1 MSANPG
7 IWDRFRTGG
16 AKPFASGQT
25 TNGNSTM
32 SDLDRNYASP
42 FGRAAGRTDAAAVDA
57 GLRAYML
64 RIYNY
69 MTIGLAIT
77 GLAALGVYMAA
88 VTSDPSGAVAKI
100 GNAYLTQFGYAM
112 FVSPLKCVFILAPL
126 AMVFAISFGI
136 NRLRPATAQM
146 LFWVFSALM
155 GISLSSI
162 FLVYTH
168 TSIVRVFFITAA
180 SFGAL
185 SLYGYTTKR
194 DMTGMGS
201 FLMMG
206 LFGIIIA
213 SLVNLFIASS
223 ALQFIVSVVG
233 VLVFAGL
240 TAWDTQRL
248 KNEYIYG
255 YASAG
260 GDIAERAAITGAVAV
275 FELHQPVHAAAAAA
289 RPARLT
295 LPALADKIQA
305 PASRPGFFVSAHHT
319 HGRHPEGRALAR
331 GVSILRGSPQEAVS

>member
-1 MSANPG
+1 
-7 IWDRFRTGG
+7 
-16 AKPFASGQT
+16 
-25 TNGNSTM
+25 M

-42 FGRAAGRTDAAAVDA
+42 FGRAAGRADAATVDA

-77 GLAALGVYMAA
+77 GLAALGVYML
-88 VTSDPSGAVAKI
+88 AVADGSSADAIRI
-100 GNAYLTQFGYAM
+100 GKLYLTPIGYQIY
-112 FVSPLKCVFILAPL
+112 VGPLKWLFMLAPL
-126 AMVFAISFGI
+126 AMVFVISAGI

-155 GISLSSI
+155 GVSLSSI

-201 FLMMG
+201 FLLMG

-213 SLVNLFIASS
+213 SLVNIFIASS
-223 ALQFIVSVVG
+223 ALQFVVSVIG

-248 KNEYIYG
+248 KNDYIYG
-255 YASAG
+255 YASQG
-260 GDIAERAAITGAVAV
+260 GDVAERAAISGALSLYLN
-275 FELHQPVHAAAAAA
+275 FINLF
-289 RPARLT
+289 T
-295 LPALADKIQA
+295 LLLQLLGQRD
-305 PASRPGFFVSAHHT
+305 
-319 HGRHPEGRALAR
+319 
-331 GVSILRGSPQEAVS
+331 

>member
-1 MSANPG
+1 
-7 IWDRFRTGG
+7 
-16 AKPFASGQT
+16 
-25 TNGNSTM
+25 M

-42 FGRAAGRTDAAAVDA
+42 FGRAAGRIDAATVDA
-57 GLRAYML
+57 GLRSYML

-69 MTIGLAIT
+69 MSIGLAIT

-88 VTSDPSGAVAKI
+88 VTTDQASAVAKV
-100 GNAYLTQFGYAM
+100 GNTYLTSFGQVM
-112 FVSPLKCVFILAPL
+112 FVSPLKWLFILAPL

-136 NRLRPATAQM
+136 NRLKPATAQLM
-146 LFWVFSALM
+146 FWAFAALM

-180 SFGAL
+180 TFGAL

-194 DMTGMGS
+194 DMSGMGS
-201 FLMMG
+201 FLIMG

-213 SLVNLFIASS
+213 SVVNIFLGSS
-223 ALQFIVSVVG
+223 MLQFIVSVVG

-255 YASAG
+255 YASEG
-260 GDIAERAAITGAVAV
+260 GDVAERAAITGALSLYLN
-275 FELHQPVHAAAAAA
+275 FINLF
-289 RPARLT
+289 T
-295 LPALADKIQA
+295 LLLQLLGQRD
-305 PASRPGFFVSAHHT
+305 
-319 HGRHPEGRALAR
+319 
-331 GVSILRGSPQEAVS
+331 

>member
-1 MSANPG
+1 
-7 IWDRFRTGG
+7 
-16 AKPFASGQT
+16 
-25 TNGNSTM
+25 M

-42 FGRAAGRTDAAAVDA
+42 FGRAAGRADAATVDA
-57 GLRAYML
+57 GLRSYML

-69 MTIGLAIT
+69 MSIGLAIT
-77 GLAALGVYMAA
+77 GLAALGIYMIA
-88 VTSDPSGAVAKI
+88 VSDGASADAVRVGKL
-100 GNAYLTQFGYAM
+100 YLTPVGYQIY
-112 FVSPLKCVFILAPL
+112 VGPLKWLFMLAPL
-126 AMVFAISFGI
+126 AMVFAISAGI
-136 NRLRPATAQM
+136 NKFKPATTQL

-201 FLMMG
+201 FLIMG

-213 SLVNLFIASS
+213 SVVNIFIASS
-223 ALQFIVSVVG
+223 ALQFVVSVVG

-248 KNEYIYG
+248 KNDYIYG
-255 YASAG
+255 YASQG
-260 GDIAERAAITGAVAV
+260 GDVAERAAISGALSLYLN
-275 FELHQPVHAAAAAA
+275 FINLF
-289 RPARLT
+289 T
-295 LPALADKIQA
+295 LLLQLLGQRD
-305 PASRPGFFVSAHHT
+305 
-319 HGRHPEGRALAR
+319 
-331 GVSILRGSPQEAVS
+331 